1 MNNVKR
7 QPWERVRAW
16 VGALALVMWA
26 GAPSAVWAAPEAVS
40 ASAASV
46 PVATTT
52 AVVLPS
58 VQAQA
63 SPQAREAE
71 VVLRYANRPIVG
83 FHTPYLGMS
92 PMERARR
99 SARNIDTALDQ
110 GGPGQVRAQA
120 TDQAQ
125 LIFIDDDMVIILHP
139 GDVDPLSGDTLQAL
153 AERTVSALTLSIQ
166 ETREARDT
174 RSLGV
179 GLAYVAGATGVAMAM
194 YMVLAWLRRHTLEGL
209 YRLLHQYSHR
219 LGAGASEVL
228 RVGRIR
234 RVVEVLDAVLRWGA
248 ALILAYTW
256 LSFCLQR
263 FPYTRPW
270 GEELHRYLID
280 VVLNLGRGILGAI
293 PGLVVAVIILLLAR
307 AAVGVL
313 RSLFYRIEHGQLGV
327 GWMSRDAAGPT
338 RRVATWVVWIFALAM
353 AYPYLPGA
361 ETEAFKGMSV
371 LVGLMLSL
379 GASSFVGQ
387 VAGGLILTY
396 SGMLRRGEYV
406 RIGEHEGTV
415 VAVGAFN
422 TRIRTGLGEE
432 ITLPNSVIVNSP
444 TKNYSREVEGPGYI
458 MDTVVT
464 IGYDTPWRQVEAMLI
479 EAARRTPDVLQQ
491 PAPRVFQTA
500 LSDYYPE
507 YRLVCQAIPE
517 QPRPRADILSALH
530 ANIQDVFN
538 EHGVQI
544 MSPHY
549 VMDPGHEKVVPPD
562 RWYAAPARR
571 PEQPRSA
578 A

>member
-1 MNNVKR
+1 M
-7 QPWERVRAW
+7 AST
-16 VGALALVMWA
+16 GAATPP
-26 GAPSAVWAAPEAVS
+26 AP
-40 ASAASV
+40 V
-46 PVATTT
+46 PST
-52 AVVLPS
+52 A
-58 VQAQA
+58 
-63 SPQAREAE
+63 QAREAE

-99 SARNIDTALDQ
+99 SARNIDSALDQ
-110 GGPGQVRAQA
+110 GGPGQVKVQA
-120 TDQAQ
+120 TEQGQ
-125 LIFIDDDMVIILHP
+125 LIFIDDEMVIILHP
-139 GDVDPLSGDTLQAL
+139 GDVDPLSGDTLQSL
-153 AERTVSALTLSIQ
+153 AERTVEALTLSIQ

-174 RSLGV
+174 RSLGMGV
-179 GLAYVAGATGVAMAM
+179 AYVAAATGVAVAL
-194 YMVLAWLRRHTLEGL
+194 YLVLAWVRRHTLEGL
-209 YRLLHQYSHR
+209 HRWLHDYSHR
-219 LGAGASEVL
+219 LGAGASTVL
-228 RVGRIR
+228 RAGRIR
-234 RVVEVLDAVLRWGA
+234 RVVEVLDALLRWGA

-280 VVLNLGRGILGAI
+280 VALELGRGILGAI

-313 RSLFYRIEHGQLGV
+313 RSLFYRIEHGQIGV

-479 EAARRTPDVLQQ
+479 EAARRTPDVLHQ

-517 QPRPRADILSALH
+517 QPRPRAEILSALH

-549 VMDPGHEKVVPPD
+549 VMDPGQEKVVPPD

-571 PEQPRSA
+571 PEPPRSA

>member
-7 QPWERVRAW
+7 QPWERALAQAGAVVLAMW
-16 VGALALVMWA
+16 VGAQ
-26 GAPSAVWAAPEAVS
+26 SAAWAAPGA
-40 ASAASV
+40 ASAPAANV
-46 PVATTT
+46 PVATTSA
-52 AVVLPS
+52 AVPS
-58 VQAQA
+58 GQAPVSA
-63 SPQAREAE
+63 QAREAE
-71 VVLRYANRPIVG
+71 VVLRYANRPIVA

-99 SARNIDTALDQ
+99 SARNVDTALEQ
-110 GGPGQVRAQA
+110 GGPGLVRAQA
-120 TDQAQ
+120 TEQGQ
-125 LIFIDDDMVIILHP
+125 LVFIDDDMVIILHP

-153 AERTVSALTLSIQ
+153 AERTVTALTLSIQ

-174 RSLGV
+174 RSLGL
-179 GLAYVAGATGVAMAM
+179 GAAYVAGATGVAVVL
-194 YMVLAWLRRHTLEGL
+194 YLGLAWLRRHTLQGL
-209 YRLLHQYSHR
+209 YQLLHQYSHR
-219 LGAGASEVL
+219 LGAGAGEVL

-234 RVVEVLDAVLRWGA
+234 RVVEVLDALLRWGA

-280 VVLNLGRGILGAI
+280 VAITLGRGIIGAV
-293 PGLVVAVIILLLAR
+293 PGLVVAVVILLLAR

-313 RSLFYRIEHGQLGV
+313 RSLFYRIELGQIGV

-479 EAARRTPDVLQQ
+479 EAALRTPDVLHQ

-549 VMDPGHEKVVPPD
+549 VMDPGQEKVVHPD

-571 PEQPRSA
+571 PDPPRSA
-578 A
+578 T

>member
-7 QPWERVRAW
+7 QPWERVQAW

-46 PVATTT
+46 PVTKS
-52 AVVLPS
+52 S
-58 VQAQA
+58 VAIPPAQ
-63 SPQAREAE
+63 SPVSAQAREAE

-120 TDQAQ
+120 TEQGQ
-125 LIFIDDDMVIILHP
+125 LIFIDDEMVIILHP

-179 GLAYVAGATGVAMAM
+179 GLAYVAGATGVAMAL
-194 YMVLAWLRRHTLEGL
+194 YVVLAWLRRHTLEGL

-280 VVLNLGRGILGAI
+280 VVLNLGRGILDAI

-327 GWMSRDAAGPT
+327 G
-338 RRVATWVVWIFALAM
+338 
-353 AYPYLPGA
+353 
-361 ETEAFKGMSV
+361 
-371 LVGLMLSL
+371 
-379 GASSFVGQ
+379 
-387 VAGGLILTY
+387 
-396 SGMLRRGEYV
+396 
-406 RIGEHEGTV
+406 
-415 VAVGAFN
+415 
-422 TRIRTGLGEE
+422 
-432 ITLPNSVIVNSP
+432 
-444 TKNYSREVEGPGYI
+444 
-458 MDTVVT
+458 
-464 IGYDTPWRQVEAMLI
+464 
-479 EAARRTPDVLQQ
+479 
-491 PAPRVFQTA
+491 
-500 LSDYYPE
+500 
-507 YRLVCQAIPE
+507 
-517 QPRPRADILSALH
+517 
-530 ANIQDVFN
+530 
-538 EHGVQI
+538 
-544 MSPHY
+544 
-549 VMDPGHEKVVPPD
+549 
-562 RWYAAPARR
+562 
-571 PEQPRSA
+571 
-578 A
+578 